1 MNQSHISTAR
11 EAAQAAAQAL
21 RAALA
26 DSSALE
32 SLFLLPLIADE
43 EKLADQIGVLIAALR
58 DDKGQ

>member
-32 SLFLLPLIADE
+32 SLVLLPLIADE
-43 EKLADQIGVLIAALR
+43 EKLADQIGGVIAALR
-58 DDKGQ
+58 DGA

>member
-43 EKLADQIGVLIAALR
+43 EKLADQIGGVIAALR
-58 DDKGQ
+58 DGA

>member
-11 EAAQAAAQAL
+11 EAAQSAAQAL

-32 SLFLLPLIADE
+32 SLVLLPLIADAA
-43 EKLADQIGVLIAALR
+43 KLADQLGGVIAALR
-58 DDKGQ
+58 DDA